1 MSIQSICDPLASS
14 VSNLSD
20 HDSEATLTMNDRMSL
35 DEDLPKFDSLSP
47 SEEQAIRALEDL
59 RTDTTQ
65 NQQDFLNRV
74 QNYSLVNSAVRV
86 WDQGKNYNR
95 ALKWGGEMVESVV
108 GGVVQRL
115 EPLEPFAVRQLDR
128 FENYKYS
135 TPPSEKT
142 ANDGLPPPSIS
153 PTPQSSRWQNVLI
166 STGGLTASISEQSL
180 TSLVFLSPMSK
191 SRNDTSRHFYF
202 NFTIVVVESTGTIR
216 S

>member
-1 MSIQSICDPLASS
+1 
-14 VSNLSD
+14 
-20 HDSEATLTMNDRMSL
+20 MNDRMSL

-59 RTDTTQ
+59 RTGTFSLPSNTDTTQ

-128 FENYKYS
+128 VKNPDIFRVNSSLRITS
-135 TPPSEKT
+135 T
-142 ANDGLPPPSIS
+142 LPLHLKRR
-153 PTPQSSRWQNVLI
+153 QM
-166 STGGLTASISEQSL
+166 TGYPHLLSL
-180 TSLVFLSPMSK
+180 RPRNQVVGKMS
-191 SRNDTSRHFYF
+191 
-202 NFTIVVVESTGTIR
+202 
-216 S
+216 

>member
-1 MSIQSICDPLASS
+1 MSQTTEPFVPPEMVKSRRSMSIQSICDPLASS

-59 RTDTTQ
+59 RTGTFSLPSNTDTTQ

-128 FENYKYS
+128 VKNPDIFRVNSSLRITS
-135 TPPSEKT
+135 T
-142 ANDGLPPPSIS
+142 LPLHLKRR
-153 PTPQSSRWQNVLI
+153 QM
-166 STGGLTASISEQSL
+166 TGYPHLLSL
-180 TSLVFLSPMSK
+180 RPRNPVVGKMS
-191 SRNDTSRHFYF
+191 
-202 NFTIVVVESTGTIR
+202 
-216 S
+216 